1 MLRLL
6 EEFKRQDI
14 VPVLYLESGDV
25 NKDGTL
31 KDPLDEGKVVVM
43 IKADFCGACKMAFP
57 SYVNVAEEGEVVLAC
72 IMGDKDKEEKLYKDL
87 VKQLGIKF
95 EGFPTYLLFEN
106 GKFVRKK
113 VGALR
118 KEQLLKFIL

>member
-6 EEFKRQDI
+6 KELKIQDI
-14 VPVLYLESGDV
+14 VPVLYLESGDID
-25 NKDGTL
+25 KDGSL
-31 KDPLDEGKVVVM
+31 KPPLDEGKVVVM

-57 SYVNVAEEGEVVLAC
+57 SYVNVAEEGMVVLAC
-72 IMGDKDKEEKLYKDL
+72 IMGDKEEKLYKDL

-106 GKFVRKK
+106 GIFIRKK

-118 KEQLLKFIL
+118 KKQLLKFIQ